1 MSKKILSSFFV
12 LVMTVSL
19 FVPVIGI
26 RAFDTTKVCGVDG
39 QTYNN
44 AEAAEAAGVDVS
56 YEFACVNP
64 SSEEGLYE
72 ATSNINF
79 AGMLVE
85 IGSTD
90 IPTTIIV
97 RRNNDQTD
105 FTIKV
110 TSDTVLGQRHDQA
123 TRLSDWI
130 PGDQIRVIGKK
141 NENTETITAT
151 VLVNLSFVIRS
162 NRSANGWITTIDKE
176 AKTITYQWMNKEH
189 VFAYDDNTRFVA
201 GLKNPATVDDLQI
214 GDRIRARLF
223 LRQGDISL
231 AKIVVVL
238 RRGPNLFMKIR
249 TFRPNATL
257 VRLDSTIIPTTI
269 QVRIDHTPGLR
280 ANDVNNLIGA
290 EGTLVTVNVTEDTKI
305 VRKYFGH
312 TTLDEFSIGDHL
324 HIVGR
329 VNDDGTVDAKLI
341 KNNSIWK
348 TSTYG
353 YPGTVVEVNTDNNYI
368 MVNWIPVKH
377 LTRKRLKAKI
387 QALNSAKESY
397 VTAQIVST
405 MATIKDKTIN
415 KQILSKRL
423 KNRIKEITAKKIGQF
438 LRKVKHKKVKIDRIK
453 HIGLK
458 VGDLIERLPAKKI
471 RVDITDNTEIIV
483 GTNSNATINDIQ
495 VGDKV
500 RIRGTKHADLPIV
513 VADTIVVVASL
524 PEVEENLDTPLD
536 DINEIVSDI
545 ITNNISN
552 AIVSD
557 STTDT
562 EEEII
567 SNEENNKESDEE
579 VNNKSDEKNS
589 GIDSDTSGENNEE

>member
-1 MSKKILSSFFV
+1 MGKKTLSFLLALAMV
-12 LVMTVSL
+12 
-19 FVPVIGI
+19 VPLLAPVAGVK
-26 RAFDTTKVCGVDG
+26 AADTTKVCGVDG
-39 QTYNN
+39 QTYDS

-64 SSEEGLYE
+64 TSEEGLYE
-72 ATSNINF
+72 ATSDVNF

-97 RRNNDQTD
+97 RRNSDQTD
-105 FTIKV
+105 FTIEV
-110 TSDTVLGQRHDQA
+110 TSDTILGQRRDQ
-123 TRLSDWI
+123 TTQLSDWI

-151 VLVNLSFVIRS
+151 ILVNLSIVIRS
-162 NRSANGWITTIDKE
+162 NRGANGWITAIDKE

-189 VFAYDDNTRFVA
+189 IFAYNDNTRFVA

-214 GDRIRARLF
+214 GDRIRARLL
-223 LRQGDISL
+223 LRQGDIPL

-269 QVRIDHTPGLR
+269 QVRIDRTPGLR
-280 ANDVNNLIGA
+280 ANDVNNLIGT

-305 VRKYFGH
+305 VRKYFGR
-312 TTLDEFSIGDHL
+312 TTLDEFSVGDRL

-348 TSTYG
+348 TSTGG
-353 YPGTVVEVNTDNNYI
+353 YPGVVVGVDVANSYI
-368 MVNWIPVKH
+368 MVNWTPIKH
-377 LTRKRLKAKI
+377 LTRKKLKEKI
-387 QALNSAKESY
+387 QALNSATESS
-397 VTAQIVST
+397 VTAQTVLST
-405 MATIKDKTIN
+405 VAAAKAKVVN
-415 KQILSKRL
+415 KQTLAQRL
-423 KNRIKEITAKKIGQF
+423 RNRIKKVTAKKIGRF
-438 LRKVKHKKVKIDRIK
+438 LRRVKHKRVRINRIK
-453 HIGLK
+453 HAGLK
-458 VGDLIERLPAKKI
+458 IGDLIERRPVKKI
-471 RVDITDNTEIIV
+471 RVDITDKTKIIV
-483 GTNSNATINDIQ
+483 GTNNNATINDIQ

-500 RIRGTKHADLPIV
+500 RIRGTKHAHLPIV
-513 VADTIVVVASL
+513 VADTIVVVNSL
-524 PEVEENLDTPLD
+524 PEVEEDLNASLD
-536 DINEIVSDI
+536 DVNEIVSEIVTDD
-545 ITNNISN
+545 TAN

-557 STTDT
+557 SATDT
-562 EEEII
+562 EEEIV
-567 SNEENNKESDEE
+567 SDE
-579 VNNKSDEKNS
+579 
-589 GIDSDTSGENNEE
+589 ENNEESNNENSEDESGTSINVSEENDAE